1 MMTVV
6 VLILVLSFL
15 VIIHELGHLFA
26 ALWAKIKVEEFGI
39 GYPPAARKLFTWKK
53 IVFSLNWIP
62 FGGFVRMAGEEA
74 NPDDTLAQKTGE
86 FYQASIFRRLVVV
99 LAGATVNFI
108 FGIIAFT
115 ITFSNIGIPTQLHD
129 ARIGFVAENSP
140 AEKSGLQVGYSLV
153 GFKAAD
159 GTEVQTQTSAEVISF
174 VTAQRGQT
182 ITAILQGPCDGKDC
196 QNQIT
201 EKSVYVRTQAE
212 TPAGQGS
219 LGVAFQDTILQF
231 YPWWEMPVRSSYYG
245 VTQALALG
253 GEILKALGGLVK
265 NLVTTG
271 AVPSELAGPVGIVH
285 QAQSVGLVQ
294 EGFLAILSF
303 AGMLSINLAVMNV
316 LPIPPLDGGKALFT
330 VLEIVVKRKRLH
342 KFEYWL
348 NYGGYIFLMALIV
361 LVTFRDVFRIFT
373 RIIE

>member
-39 GYPPAARKLFTWKK
+39 GYPPAARKLFTWKN

-62 FGGFVRMAGEEA
+62 FGGFVRMAGEES
-74 NPDDTLAQKTGE
+74 NPEDTLTQKTGE
-86 FYQASIFRRLVVV
+86 FYQANILRRLVVV

-115 ITFSNIGIPTQLHD
+115 ITFSNIGIPTQLND
-129 ARIGFVAENSP
+129 ARIGFVAEDSP
-140 AEKSGLQVGYSLV
+140 AEKGGLQEGYSLV

-159 GTEVQTQTSAEVISF
+159 GKEVKTQTSAEVISF
-174 VTAQRGQT
+174 VTSQRGKT
-182 ITAILQGPCDGKDC
+182 VTAKLQGPCTGREC
-196 QNQIT
+196 ENLIT
-201 EKSVYVRTQAE
+201 EKSVYVRTEAE

-219 LGVAFQDTILQF
+219 LGIAFQDTVLQF
-231 YPWWEMPVRSSYYG
+231 YPWYEMPVRSSYYG

-265 NLVTTG
+265 NLVSTG

-285 QAQSVGLVQ
+285 QAQSAGLVQ

-330 VLEIVVKRKRLH
+330 LLEAIVTRKRLH
-342 KFEYWL
+342 IFEYWL

-361 LVTFRDVFRIFT
+361 LVTFRDVFRIFK
-373 RIIE
+373 